1 MLSEVVTTNV
11 ITFEKSLKDHE
22 AMVRVDSIEK
32 TNVSEMNSNID
43 LKFEKMVD
51 ENKSVE
57 TEPVYNSNLRY
68 ILACLVVVLFI
79 VLTNIK
85 RVRLG

>member
-43 LKFEKMVD
+43 LRVEMEID
-51 ENKSVE
+51 EIKSVK
-57 TEPVYNSNLRY
+57 TKSFLKSSLKC
-68 ILACLVVVLFI
+68 ILVILCIILFLLSS
-79 VLTNIK
+79 VK
-85 RVRLG
+85 K